1 MSKLSR
7 AAPLGA
13 AAVAIGLSLAVP
25 GAAAAEDTPA
35 GPSAS
40 SAVSG
45 ADSEARQT
53 QVSPG
58 RRPAREPRAPKAAT
72 PSESTLAAPEPP
84 APAGTRPTAA
94 RIGSGPLPDR
104 APAKTNRTRGSSSPA
119 LTWATARAGNSTDQ
133 VAAAPR
139 TGGGPTG
146 PETAGPENA
155 RPETARP
162 GAARP
167 GAARPETA
175 EAMPPAAH
183 TQTVAPTSFAPT
195 TFASAPRAATNSD
208 ALRAPRAS
216 ASASATDLLSGLLSP
231 IQGLIEGV
239 ALLVRRTFFNQAP
252 SVSPVQITGQSE
264 GPITGSI
271 GARDP
276 EGDRIV
282 YSLTS
287 NARYGS
293 VVLDA
298 TGGYIYTPGRDFT
311 GTDTFTVAAADPGF
325 HINLFDLFRPP
336 STEANAVV
344 RQGAAAAGSL
354 LQFQFFYGSGA
365 QLWSPAARNSLE
377 SAASTLASYI
387 VVDAPV
393 VVTFEVTGEFLP
405 LSSTLATAGSD
416 FISSDPGFLP
426 TVVQNK
432 ILTGTDSNGVVADGE
447 INWNFAQNWAFGDSV
462 AYGQYDL
469 ESVALHELT
478 HTLGFLSYVDAPGA
492 NTGRSWTVFDS
503 FLVNADGTKV
513 IGSDYAWKNAYT
525 PNLTGANGGL
535 YFAGADAV
543 AAYSNLVPIYTPG
556 TWAPGSSI
564 SHLNDRVFGV
574 SRTLMTAQVGSGQGI
589 RVLSPIELGVL
600 ADLGYTAAPQPN
612 GAMLAFVG
620 VFFLRRP
627 RRR

>member
-1 MSKLSR
+1 VPTE
-7 AAPLGA
+7 APA
-13 AAVAIGLSLAVP
+13 IVAPAAVTGVLNPSPPAVH
-25 GAAAAEDTPA
+25 APA
-35 GPSAS
+35 TRATASA
-40 SAVSG
+40 
-45 ADSEARQT
+45 
-53 QVSPG
+53 
-58 RRPAREPRAPKAAT
+58 
-72 PSESTLAAPEPP
+72 TLA
-84 APAGTRPTAA
+84 R
-94 RIGSGPLPDR
+94 
-104 APAKTNRTRGSSSPA
+104 
-119 LTWATARAGNSTDQ
+119 
-133 VAAAPR
+133 
-139 TGGGPTG
+139 
-146 PETAGPENA
+146 
-155 RPETARP
+155 
-162 GAARP
+162 
-167 GAARPETA
+167 
-175 EAMPPAAH
+175 
-183 TQTVAPTSFAPT
+183 
-195 TFASAPRAATNSD
+195 APRAA
-208 ALRAPRAS
+208 

-264 GPITGSI
+264 GPITGNI
-271 GARDP
+271 GASDP

-287 NARYGS
+287 NARNGS

-298 TGGYIYTPGRDFT
+298 TGGYIYTPGQNFT

-325 HINLFDLFRPP
+325 HINLLDLFRPP
-336 STEANAVV
+336 STAASVVV

-354 LQFQFFYGSGA
+354 LQFQFIYGSGR
-365 QLWSPAARNSLE
+365 QFWSPAARSSLE
-377 SAASTLASYI
+377 SAATALASYI

-393 VVTFEVTGEFLP
+393 IVTFDVTGEFSL

-432 ILTGTDSNGVVADGE
+432 ILTGVDSNGAEADGE
-447 INWNFAQNWAFGDSV
+447 INWNFAQNWATGDSV

-503 FLVNADGTKV
+503 FLVNEDGTKV
-513 IGSDYAWKNAYT
+513 IGNDYAWKNTYT

-543 AAYSNLVPIYTPG
+543 AAYGNLVPIYTPG

-600 ADLGYTAAPQPN
+600 ADLGYTVTPRPS
-612 GAMLAFVG
+612 GAMLAFIG
-620 VFFLRRP
+620 VFFLRRT

>member
-1 MSKLSR
+1 
-7 AAPLGA
+7 
-13 AAVAIGLSLAVP
+13 
-25 GAAAAEDTPA
+25 
-35 GPSAS
+35 
-40 SAVSG
+40 
-45 ADSEARQT
+45 
-53 QVSPG
+53 
-58 RRPAREPRAPKAAT
+58 
-72 PSESTLAAPEPP
+72 
-84 APAGTRPTAA
+84 
-94 RIGSGPLPDR
+94 
-104 APAKTNRTRGSSSPA
+104 
-119 LTWATARAGNSTDQ
+119 
-133 VAAAPR
+133 
-139 TGGGPTG
+139 
-146 PETAGPENA
+146 
-155 RPETARP
+155 
-162 GAARP
+162 
-167 GAARPETA
+167 
-175 EAMPPAAH
+175 
-183 TQTVAPTSFAPT
+183 
-195 TFASAPRAATNSD
+195 
-208 ALRAPRAS
+208 
-216 ASASATDLLSGLLSP
+216 
-231 IQGLIEGV
+231 
-239 ALLVRRTFFNQAP
+239 
-252 SVSPVQITGQSE
+252 
-264 GPITGSI
+264 

-276 EGDRIV
+276 EGDRIL

-298 TGGYIYTPGRDFT
+298 TGGYIYTPGQDFT

-325 HINLFDLFRPP
+325 HINLLDLFRPP
-336 STEANAVV
+336 STAASVVV
-344 RQGAAAAGSL
+344 RQGAAADGSL
-354 LQFQFFYGSGA
+354 LQFQFRYGSGA
-365 QLWSPAARNSLE
+365 QLWSPAARSSLE
-377 SAASTLASYI
+377 SAAATLASYI

-393 VVTFEVTGEFLP
+393 IVTFDVTGEFNP

-426 TVVQNK
+426 TVVQNE
-432 ILTGTDSNGVVADGE
+432 ILTGVDSNGADADGE

-513 IGSDYAWKNAYT
+513 IGNDYAWKNTYT

-543 AAYSNLVPIYTPG
+543 AAYGNLVPIYTPG

-574 SRTLMTAQVGSGQGI
+574 SRTLMTAQVGSGRGI

-600 ADLGYTAAPQPN
+600 ADLGYTVTPQPN
-612 GAMLAFVG
+612 GAMLAFIG
-620 VFFLRRP
+620 VFFLRRT

>member
-7 AAPLGA
+7 VTPLGA
-13 AAVAIGLSLAVP
+13 AAVALGLSLAAP
-25 GAAAAEDTPA
+25 GIAAAEDTTP
-35 GPSAS
+35 GSSPSSAAS
-40 SAVSG
+40 STG
-45 ADSEARQT
+45 SEARQA
-53 QVSPG
+53 QAAPG
-58 RRPAREPRAPKAAT
+58 RQPARGLRTPRTAT
-72 PSESTLAAPEPP
+72 SRESLPESTLTTP
-84 APAGTRPTAA
+84 ASPASADSRSAA

-104 APAKTNRTRGSSSPA
+104 AAAKSSRTRGSSSRAPFQP
-119 LTWATARAGNSTDQ
+119 TARAESSTDR
-133 VAAAPR
+133 VDGAPR
-139 TGGGPTG
+139 AAGVPTG
-146 PETAGPENA
+146 LDTAGPEA
-155 RPETARP
+155 AAAVTTPAAPATTA
-162 GAARP
+162 
-167 GAARPETA
+167 
-175 EAMPPAAH
+175 PPA
-183 TQTVAPTSFAPT
+183 TQTSSAPT
-195 TFASAPRAATNSD
+195 TFASASRAVTNTD
-208 ALRAPRAS
+208 ALRAPRAA
-216 ASASATDLLSGLLSP
+216 ASASATDPLSGLLSP

-264 GPITGSI
+264 GPITGNI
-271 GARDP
+271 GASDP
-276 EGDRIV
+276 EGDRII

-287 NARYGS
+287 NARNGS

-298 TGGYIYTPGRDFT
+298 TGGYIYTPGQDFT

-325 HINLFDLFRPP
+325 HINLLDLFRAP
-336 STEANAVV
+336 STAASVVV

-354 LQFQFFYGSGA
+354 LQFQFRYGSGA
-365 QLWSPAARNSLE
+365 QLWSPDARSSLE
-377 SAASTLASYI
+377 SAATALASYI

-393 VVTFEVTGEFLP
+393 IVTFEVTGEFSL

-432 ILTGTDSNGVVADGE
+432 ILTGVDSNGAQADGE

-478 HTLGFLSYVDAPGA
+478 HTMGFLSYVDAPGA

-503 FLVNADGTKV
+503 FLVNQDGTKV
-513 IGSDYAWKNAYT
+513 IGNDYAWTNIYT

-543 AAYSNLVPIYTPG
+543 AAYGNLVPIYTPG

-574 SRTLMTAQVGSGQGI
+574 SRTLMTAQVGSGRGI

-600 ADLGYTAAPQPN
+600 ADLGYTVAPQPG
-612 GAMLAFVG
+612 GAVLAFVG
-620 VFFLRRP
+620 VFFLRRT

>member
-7 AAPLGA
+7 VTPLGA
-13 AAVAIGLSLAVP
+13 AAVALGLSLAAP
-25 GAAAAEDTPA
+25 GIAAAEDTAP
-35 GPSAS
+35 GSSPSSAAS
-40 SAVSG
+40 ST
-45 ADSEARQT
+45 DSEARQA
-53 QVSPG
+53 QASPG
-58 RRPAREPRAPKAAT
+58 RRPARELRAPKTTLTT
-72 PSESTLAAPEPP
+72 PASPTSADS
-84 APAGTRPTAA
+84 RPAA
-94 RIGSGPLPDR
+94 RTGSGPLQDR
-104 APAKTNRTRGSSSPA
+104 AATKTNRARGSSARAAFQP
-119 LTWATARAGNSTDQ
+119 TARAENSTDR
-133 VAAAPR
+133 VDAAPR
-139 TGGGPTG
+139 T
-146 PETAGPENA
+146 AGIPA
-155 RPETARP
+155 RPETAKP
-162 GAARP
+162 ET
-167 GAARPETA
+167 ARPETA
-175 EAMPPAAH
+175 DFATPPAA
-183 TQTVAPTSFAPT
+183 TVPDEARTPTIAQTRSAPT
-195 TFASAPRAATNSD
+195 TFASASRAATNTD
-208 ALRAPRAS
+208 ALRAPA
-216 ASASATDLLSGLLSP
+216 ASASATDPLSGLLSP

-264 GPITGSI
+264 GPITGNI
-271 GARDP
+271 GASDP

-287 NARYGS
+287 NARNGS

-298 TGGYIYTPGRDFT
+298 TGGYIYTPGEDFT

-325 HINLFDLFRPP
+325 HINLLDLFRPP
-336 STEANAVV
+336 STAASVVV
-344 RQGAAAAGSL
+344 RQGAAADGSL
-354 LQFQFFYGSGA
+354 LQFQFRYGSGA
-365 QLWSPAARNSLE
+365 QLWSPAARSSLE
-377 SAASTLASYI
+377 SAAATLASYI

-393 VVTFEVTGEFLP
+393 IVTFDVTGEFNP

-426 TVVQNK
+426 TVVQNE
-432 ILTGTDSNGVVADGE
+432 ILTGVDSNGADADGE

-513 IGSDYAWKNAYT
+513 IGNDYAWKNTYT

-543 AAYSNLVPIYTPG
+543 AAYGNLVPIYTPG

-600 ADLGYTAAPQPN
+600 ADLGYTVTPQPS
-612 GAMLAFVG
+612 GAMLAFIG
-620 VFFLRRP
+620 VFFLRRT